1 MNLYQFCLCGIVT
14 AKGNKVMADKNLKHP
29 ENVPGRFYVD
39 DSCIDCDMCR
49 TTASQFFKRQ
59 DENSYSYVYRQP
71 QTPEEIA
78 QAEEARDG
86 CPTDTIGNDGV

>member
-49 TTASQFFKRQ
+49 TTAPSFLNVRTKTVILMFTANPKHLKKLPRQKRREMVVQ
-59 DENSYSYVYRQP
+59 R
-71 QTPEEIA
+71 T
-78 QAEEARDG
+78 R
-86 CPTDTIGNDGV
+86 

>member
-1 MNLYQFCLCGIVT
+1 
-14 AKGNKVMADKNLKHP
+14 MADKNLKNP

-49 TTASQFFKRQ
+49 TNAPKFFKRN
-59 DENSYSYVYRQP
+59 DEGSYSYVYHQP

-78 QAEEARDG
+78 EAEEAREG
-86 CPTDTIGNDGV
+86 CPTDTIGNDG